1 MVILYSESYITLN
14 RKDQLE
20 KDKKTIFA
28 KDIVIKNRIF
38 IQQHIEELYEL
49 FVLYAD
55 NHTHRAD
62 LKDIISTAK
71 SVGMDIKYRIIY
83 DPLCDV
89 VQ

>member
-38 IQQHIEELYEL
+38 IQQHI
-49 FVLYAD
+49 VLYAD

>member
-55 NHTHRAD
+55 NHTEGYYQHSKVCRHGYQVSHY
-62 LKDIISTAK
+62 L
-71 SVGMDIKYRIIY
+71 
-83 DPLCDV
+83 
-89 VQ
+89 